1 MTLLQPQEEVAAQ
14 EQRTLMG
21 ARSSRASALP
31 LLLVSARGDAR
42 ATVARDVRMR
52 VVNRILSDVI
62 WGRSVGFGCVVDVV
76 ER

>member
-31 LLLVSARGDAR
+31 LVLVSATGDAK
-42 ATVARDVRMR
+42 AIVASDVRMR
-52 VVNRILSDVI
+52 VVKRILSDVV
-62 WGRSVGFGCVVDVV
+62 WGRSVGFGCVAGVF